1 MANKR
6 IGKCLISVFLIL
18 DNVRL
23 PNKRFRLPSC
33 LYKKLSGNISLKLW
47 CEITVW
53 ENKKKTGGKTTC
65 RVVLPPVSCFL
76 FPVSCL
82 SPLFYGVTG
91 CGFPF
96 FLIGISRGRTTVVVS
111 SSTSSV
117 VAASL
122 AFPPLSSGMGMYP
135 LVCLMWNSVMLSFER
150 NQLPLMSRSGVMRWV
165 KTSEKISC
173 RPMSQ

>member
-53 ENKKKTGGKTTC
+53 ENKK
-65 RVVLPPVSCFL
+65 RQEANQLVVLSCLL
-76 FPVSCL
+76 FPV
-82 SPLFYGVTG
+82 FHHYFMV
-91 CGFPF
+91 
-96 FLIGISRGRTTVVVS
+96 
-111 SSTSSV
+111 
-117 VAASL
+117 
-122 AFPPLSSGMGMYP
+122 
-135 LVCLMWNSVMLSFER
+135 
-150 NQLPLMSRSGVMRWV
+150 
-165 KTSEKISC
+165 
-173 RPMSQ
+173 

>member
-53 ENKKKTGGKTTC
+53 ENKKRQEAKQL
-65 RVVLPPVSCFL
+65 VVLSCLL
-76 FPVSCL
+76 FPV
-82 SPLFYGVTG
+82 FRHY
-91 CGFPF
+91 FM
-96 FLIGISRGRTTVVVS
+96 
-111 SSTSSV
+111 
-117 VAASL
+117 A
-122 AFPPLSSGMGMYP
+122 
-135 LVCLMWNSVMLSFER
+135 
-150 NQLPLMSRSGVMRWV
+150 
-165 KTSEKISC
+165 
-173 RPMSQ
+173 

>member
-53 ENKKKTGGKTTC
+53 ENKKRQEAKQL
-65 RVVLPPVSCFL
+65 VVLSCLL

-82 SPLFYGVTG
+82 LSPVFHHY
-91 CGFPF
+91 FM
-96 FLIGISRGRTTVVVS
+96 
-111 SSTSSV
+111 
-117 VAASL
+117 A
-122 AFPPLSSGMGMYP
+122 
-135 LVCLMWNSVMLSFER
+135 
-150 NQLPLMSRSGVMRWV
+150 
-165 KTSEKISC
+165 
-173 RPMSQ
+173 

>member
-53 ENKKKTGGKTTC
+53 ENKKKDRRQNNLSC
-65 RVVLPPVSCFL
+65 CLASCFQ
-76 FPVSCL
+76 
-82 SPLFYGVTG
+82 
-91 CGFPF
+91 
-96 FLIGISRGRTTVVVS
+96 
-111 SSTSSV
+111 
-117 VAASL
+117 
-122 AFPPLSSGMGMYP
+122 
-135 LVCLMWNSVMLSFER
+135 SFTI
-150 NQLPLMSRSGVMRWV
+150 NFMV
-165 KTSEKISC
+165 
-173 RPMSQ
+173 

>member
-65 RVVLPPVSCFL
+65 RVVLPPVSCL
-76 FPVSCL
+76 P
-82 SPLFYGVTG
+82 PLFYGVTG
-91 CGFPF
+91 CGFSF

-117 VAASL
+117 VAASS

>member
-6 IGKCLISVFLIL
+6 IGKCSFSVFLIL

-23 PNKRFRLPSC
+23 PNKQFRLPSC

-65 RVVLPPVSCFL
+65 RVVLPPVSCL
-76 FPVSCL
+76 P
-82 SPLFYGVTG
+82 PLFYGVTG
-91 CGFPF
+91 CGFSF

-117 VAASL
+117 VTSSL
-122 AFPPLSSGMGMYP
+122 AFPPLSSGIGMYP

>member
-1 MANKR
+1 MANKK
-6 IGKCLISVFLIL
+6 IGKCSFSVFLIL
-18 DNVRL
+18 DNVRSS
-23 PNKRFRLPSC
+23 NKHLGLLSC
-33 LYKKLSGNISLKLW
+33 LYKKMAGNISLKLW
-47 CEITVW
+47 CEIIVW

-65 RVVLPPVSCFL
+65 RVVLPPVSSL
-76 FPVSCL
+76 P
-82 SPLFYGVTG
+82 PLFYGVTG
-91 CGFPF
+91 CGFSF

-117 VAASL
+117 VTSSPAL
-122 AFPPLSSGMGMYP
+122 PPLSSGIGMNP